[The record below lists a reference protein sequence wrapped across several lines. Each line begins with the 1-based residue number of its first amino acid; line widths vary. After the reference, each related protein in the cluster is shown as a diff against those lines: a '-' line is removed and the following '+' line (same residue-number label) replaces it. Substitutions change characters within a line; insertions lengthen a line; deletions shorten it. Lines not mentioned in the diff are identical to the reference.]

1 METKVNLEK
10 SINELFTDFNYEKM
24 HRNADYNSSFSHAQN
39 LWQSLLKSLTKAERA
54 EAINVRQLAE
64 NLKYKHAGLGSK
76 EYFLHP
82 LRVGSIAGIANPE
95 KNILNVQIGMLH
107 NIYEVTDLQKSD
119 VLKIASSEV
128 EKIIAGLTIDRKL
141 QFDSGYLIEYYGI
154 ISSFPSKLGIIK
166 VIDKIDNLFTLNTT
180 ATSEIKDRYLQ
191 EIADYVVPLCDLV
204 SPQLSKLIRN
214 IAEWVRFSN

>member
-10 SINELFTDFNYEKM
+10 SINELFMDFNYEKM
-24 HRNADYNSSFSHAQN
+24 HRSADYNSNFGHAQN
-39 LWQSLLKSLTKAERA
+39 LWQSLLKSLTKAERV

-119 VLKIASSEV
+119 VLKIADSEV

-141 QFDSGYLIEYYGI
+141 QFDSGYLIEYYGT
-154 ISSFPSKLGIIK
+154 ISSFPYKLGIIK

-180 ATSEIKDRYLQ
+180 ASSEVKDRYLQ

-214 IAEWVRFSN
+214 IAEWVRLSN

>member
-10 SINELFTDFNYEKM
+10 SINELFMDFNYEKM

-39 LWQSLLKSLTKAERA
+39 LWQSLLKSLTKAERT

-119 VLKIASSEV
+119 VLKIADSEV

-141 QFDSGYLIEYYGI
+141 QFDSGYL
-154 ISSFPSKLGIIK
+154 
-166 VIDKIDNLFTLNTT
+166 IDNLFTLNTT

-214 IAEWVRFSN
+214 IAEWVRLSN